1 MSFCKVCAC
10 GEKIVFERRLS
21 FPDNCPSCGRKL
33 IDFLTYNEDDPRV
46 EELIKSASTEESS
59 ENVDTVDVD
68 ESEPQIN
75 SQTNTQADNQI
86 NNHIDN
92 QSDSNRSHKK
102 KYVLKLNNGKEIEI
116 PDEGGIVGRTEIGAE
131 ELAEFSSVSRQHL
144 RVKPR
149 RNIGVLI
156 EDISTYGTFVDGK
169 RIEKNDPVRIVD
181 GSKVTLCNVDA
192 VLTVK
197 EVSD

>member
-21 FPDNCPSCGRKL
+21 FPDNCSSCGRKL

-46 EELIKSASTEESS
+46 EELIKGASTEESS
-59 ENVDTVDVD
+59 ENVDTGDVD
-68 ESEPQIN
+68 ESEPQMN
-75 SQTNTQADNQI
+75 SQTDTQTDNH
-86 NNHIDN
+86 NNHTDN
-92 QSDSNRSHKK
+92 QSDSNRPRKK